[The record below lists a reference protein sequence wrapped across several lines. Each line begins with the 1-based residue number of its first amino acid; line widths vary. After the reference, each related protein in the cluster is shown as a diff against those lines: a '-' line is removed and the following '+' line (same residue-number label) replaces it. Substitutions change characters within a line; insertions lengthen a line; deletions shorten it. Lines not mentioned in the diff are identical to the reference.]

1 MFQTKPVLNS
11 DDGKRAW
18 FIMKTRVD
26 ANSERR
32 RMIGLALL
40 LLTSKGQCLETDA
53 QYHTKQTQNSGA
65 CSLGYGAFTLT

>member
-32 RMIGLALL
+32 RMIGLARL
-40 LLTSKGQCLETDA
+40 LLTSKQGTV
-53 QYHTKQTQNSGA
+53 Y
-65 CSLGYGAFTLT
+65 